1 MSVLPTKTYR
11 MTDTGHISST
21 KVDGEDAYVQSV
33 WKVIHTERFLNPI
46 YSENYG
52 FELQDLFKESPSFA
66 KSVIKL
72 RLEDALKMDDRFI
85 SIENFEF
92 IDWRDI
98 PSYSVGESRYLDG
111 TWYLNGIYALDGGA
125 GSTAKEYI
133 SDRSTVC
140 FRCGI
145 LSIYGTIDMLSYA
158 NLS

>member
-11 MTDTGHISST
+11 MTDTGHISSN
-21 KVDGEDAYVQSV
+21 KVDGEEAYVQSV
-33 WKVIHTERFLNPI
+33 WKVIHTERFLCPI
-46 YSENYG
+46 YSSNYG
-52 FELQDLFKESPSFA
+52 LELQDLFKESPNFA

-98 PSYSVGESRYLDG
+98 PSSSTGGSRYLDG
-111 TWYLNGIYALDGGA
+111 TWYLNGVYDLDGGTV
-125 GSTAKEYI
+125 STTKEYI
-133 SDRSTVC
+133 TDRATVC